1 MPSLLELLQG
11 RELHRFQP
19 GQDVLKQGDTTAQL
33 YVLVE
38 GAVDVLK
45 DDTLVAAASQRGVVF
60 GEMAMLLGGAHTATV
75 RASKLCTFYIVTN
88 PREFLRTNPDACL
101 FVSELLARRL
111 DSLNRYL
118 IDVKHQFEGHD
129 HIGMVDQVL
138 DALMHRQPRERQ
150 RPSES
155 TLRHGEHAH

>member
-1 MPSLLELLQG
+1 MSSLLELLKG
-11 RELHRFQP
+11 REVRHFEP
-19 GQDVLKQGDTTAQL
+19 GQDILQQGDTTAQL

-45 DDTLVAAASQRGVVF
+45 DDVLVGAASQPGVVF

-75 RASKLCTFYIVTN
+75 RATKACSFHVIAN
-88 PREFLRTNPDACL
+88 PREFLRANPDACL

-118 IDVKHQFEGHD
+118 VDVKHQFEGHD
-129 HIGMVDQVL
+129 HIGMVDKVL
-138 DALMHRQPRERQ
+138 EALMHRQPRERK

-155 TLRHGEHAH
+155 TLRHGEQAD